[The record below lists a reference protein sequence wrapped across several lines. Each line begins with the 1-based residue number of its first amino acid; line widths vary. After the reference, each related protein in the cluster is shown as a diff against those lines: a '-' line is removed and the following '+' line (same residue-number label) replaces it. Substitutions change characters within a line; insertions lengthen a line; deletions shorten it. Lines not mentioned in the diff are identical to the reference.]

1 MKRIT
6 LLLTVALVVVFM
18 LAVAGP
24 ASATIHELANSEC
37 ASDSSEGVAND
48 QFPPGLTP
56 GSQAQSEQEATPVV
70 HVFFNPSDGASHNA
84 LRGPAPPVPGFPEE
98 GFGDHPGTDNCADLR
113 E

>member
-6 LLLTVALVVVFM
+6 LLLTVGLVMALTLVV
-18 LAVAGP
+18 AAP

-84 LRGPAPPVPGFPEE
+84 LRGPTSTGIPRGRFRRSPGHRE
-98 GFGDHPGTDNCADLR
+98 LR
-113 E
+113 GSA